1 MATTPPTQN
10 PNSGDPSEA
19 ANSAA
24 ASAPAAPVRI
34 WSSLFAGLPPSKDT
48 RLLAAVSDH
57 HRRLF
62 RGRRSRRPT
71 LPLPI
76 YRPPIED
83 TDEMAVARAILED
96 IVYHTLSSLH
106 TIQEILLYW
115 QSRAE
120 QTRLQR
126 MYFMAC
132 QRGPRAFVE
141 AACGI
146 LSRLRSNTSPFPY
159 LLNSA
164 NCMLTTKRA
173 RLKSMKHCLAAFL
186 AEVYSEVSKHMEGPP
201 ENSDKSLHTLFIVL
215 NRVFPKLEASL
226 RNASEG
232 GPALFTHDGNSS
244 ELLFERLPEVD
255 VESSQWT
262 EALSTDAIGL
272 IYQNLQKLDSFISSQ
287 FSSLKKP
294 NNLTVYWIPYTC
306 GAIGLSAC
314 SLWLL
319 RHSNLMGSSDM
330 DNWTQCG
337 KELVARFRDKH
348 VEKPTIPLKELLETF
363 EGTDE
368 LAMEQDIQQTDRS
381 LRRMLFAFCEK
392 NSLEKMPQDVSTQA
406 LVGTATKRYVEK
418 SIHPIQNE
426 FSEGLANVML
436 LKILEMNLEL
446 LLQRSRLLHKQL
458 LKATGRYVATLAA
471 LPAYGLSLLL
481 LRFGRALFAM
491 HDRRGRIARHERKLL
506 LIGIDQMLM
515 KSRKCMVNGMEKE
528 ASCNFGLILY
538 NLDSLYKGVE
548 SDAKRTG
555 EWSSVREDIVV
566 LTKPHLGM
574 EDQLFALSRLQD
586 LYACIFQSP
595 CPGSAYHQLQLL
607 RSERDDIQT

>member
-1 MATTPPTQN
+1 MATTPPKQN

-19 ANSAA
+19 VNSAA

-34 WSSLFAGLPPSKDT
+34 WTSLFAGPPPSKDT

-62 RGRRSRRPT
+62 RGRRSRLPT

-76 YRPPIED
+76 YRPPIQD
-83 TDEMAVARAILED
+83 TDEMAIARAILED
-96 IVYHTLSSLH
+96 IVHHTLSSLH
-106 TIQEILLYW
+106 TIQETLLYW

-120 QTRLQR
+120 ETRLQR

-141 AACGI
+141 AACGM

-173 RLKSMKHCLAAFL
+173 RLKSMKRCLAAFL
-186 AEVYSEVSKHMEGPP
+186 AEVYSEVSEHMEGSP
-201 ENSDKSLHTLFIVL
+201 ESSDKSLHTLFILL
-215 NRVFPKLEASL
+215 NRAFPKLEASL

-232 GPALFTHDGNSS
+232 EAALFTHDGNSS

-272 IYQNLQKLDSFISSQ
+272 IYQNLKKLDSFVSSQ
-287 FSSLKKP
+287 FSGLQKP
-294 NNLTVYWIPYTC
+294 SNLTVYWIPYTC

-314 SLWLL
+314 SVWLL

-330 DNWTQCG
+330 NNWTQCG

-348 VEKPTIPLKELLETF
+348 VEKPIIPLKELFQTF
-363 EGTDE
+363 KRTDE
-368 LAMEQDIQQTDRS
+368 LAMEQEIQQTDRS

-392 NSLEKMPQDVSTQA
+392 NSLEKLPQDVSTQV
-406 LVGTATKRYVEK
+406 LVGTATKRYVEE

-436 LKILEMNLEL
+436 LK
-446 LLQRSRLLHKQL
+446 
-458 LKATGRYVATLAA
+458 
-471 LPAYGLSLLL
+471 
-481 LRFGRALFAM
+481 
-491 HDRRGRIARHERKLL
+491 DRRGRIARHERKLL

-548 SDAKRTG
+548 SDARRTG

-586 LYACIFQSP
+586 MYACIFQSP

-607 RSERDDIQT
+607 RSESDDIQT

>member
-1 MATTPPTQN
+1 MATTPPKQN

-19 ANSAA
+19 VNSAA

-34 WSSLFAGLPPSKDT
+34 WSSLFAGPPPSKDT

-76 YRPPIED
+76 YRPPMLFCRD
-83 TDEMAVARAILED
+83 TDEMAIARAILED
-96 IVYHTLSSLH
+96 IVHHTLSSLH

-115 QSRAE
+115 KSRAE

-141 AACGI
+141 AACGM

-173 RLKSMKHCLAAFL
+173 RLKSMKRCLAAFL

-201 ENSDKSLHTLFIVL
+201 ESSDKSLHTLFIVL

-232 GPALFTHDGNSS
+232 GAALFTHDGNSS
-244 ELLFERLPEVD
+244 ELLFKRLPEVD

-348 VEKPTIPLKELLETF
+348 FEKPSIPLKELFETF

-368 LAMEQDIQQTDRS
+368 LAMEQEIQQTDRS
-381 LRRMLFAFCEK
+381 LRRMLSAFCEK

-406 LVGTATKRYVEK
+406 LVGTATKRYVEE

-426 FSEGLANVML
+426 FSEGLAYVML
-436 LKILEMNLEL
+436 LK
-446 LLQRSRLLHKQL
+446 
-458 LKATGRYVATLAA
+458 
-471 LPAYGLSLLL
+471 
-481 LRFGRALFAM
+481 
-491 HDRRGRIARHERKLL
+491 
-506 LIGIDQMLM
+506 
-515 KSRKCMVNGMEKE
+515 EKE

-538 NLDSLYKGVE
+538 NLDSLYKDVE

-574 EDQLFALSRLQD
+574 EDHLFALSRLQD

-607 RSERDDIQT
+607 GSQSDDIQT